1 MVAVGLPGS
10 GKSRFFELHLEET
23 GAAVRC
29 CQDVLKKKERVEEAV
44 KEALAE
50 GNVAYVD
57 RTNYDPAQRKPYVG
71 IAKRRGARVV
81 ALRFGASAQVC
92 IARCNAHAALGVSTG
107 VARTPAKNRRRA
119 GVGNSV
125 VGLKDGA
132 RVPCFYSVGDFTQ
145 KTSARARKQHIDW
158 L

>member
-1 MVAVGLPGS
+1 MPHLPAPP
-10 GKSRFFELHLEET
+10 LT
-23 GAAVRC
+23 
-29 CQDVLKKKERVEEAV
+29 Q
-44 KEALAE
+44 
-50 GNVAYVD
+50 
-57 RTNYDPAQRKPYVG
+57 G
-71 IAKRRGARVV
+71 IGVILNKNNKN
-81 ALRFGASAQVC
+81 C

-132 RVPCFYSVGDFTQ
+132 RVPCFYSVGDFTK